1 MSNVVTVGS
10 VNVDRAT
17 YCSRGEIRALES
29 TYDWFPEM
37 GETVRTERVPAPI
50 ADGDFRNR
58 IGGKGSNQAVAA
70 ARGGVESTFLGTVGQ
85 DQRAYDVL
93 STLEDRGVAV
103 DSVAVAER
111 ETGKAYIFV
120 DDAGESWITILG
132 GANEAVNARYVADQH
147 DQIRDADVC
156 LLQNEIPVS
165 TMQSLLGKLAEEAAR
180 PTVVL
185 NPVPTNGVGPL
196 LAEPAVDIVVVNEA
210 EYDALEAQLE
220 AFGGTIVRT
229 RGADDVIVSGET
241 SYRVTPPSVDPV
253 DTTGAGDV
261 FCGYLGAQLADGRSI
276 EPATDIATVAAS
288 VATETEGA
296 QESIPALEE
305 VTNLEPVAPG
315 Q

>member
-17 YCSRGEIRALES
+17 YCSREKIRSFES
-29 TYDWFPEM
+29 TYDWFPET
-37 GETVRTERVPAPI
+37 GETVRTERIPATI
-50 ADGDFRNR
+50 ADGKFQNR

-70 ARGGVESTFLGTVGQ
+70 AQGGVESTFLGTVGTDEQ
-85 DQRAYDVL
+85 SYDVL
-93 STLEDRGVAV
+93 SSLEDRGVVVDAV
-103 DSVAVAER
+103 GIAEC

-120 DDAGESWITILG
+120 DDNGESWIAILG
-132 GANEAVNARYVADQH
+132 GANEAVDTRYVNAH
-147 DQIRDADVC
+147 YDQIRNADVC
-156 LLQNEIPVS
+156 LLQNEIPVP
-165 TMQSLLGKLAEEAAR
+165 TMQSLLAQLVEEAVR

-185 NPVPTNGVGPL
+185 NPVPTDGVDPL

-210 EYDALEAQLE
+210 EYDALETELE
-220 AFGGTIVRT
+220 TFEGTIVRT
-229 RGADDVIVSGET
+229 RGADDVIVSGKT

-276 EPATDIATVAAS
+276 ETATDIATVAAS
-288 VATETEGA
+288 LATETEGA
-296 QESIPALEE
+296 QESIPALEK
-305 VTNLEPVAPG
+305 VTALESVVPG